1 MERYDRYKDSGI
13 EWIGEIPEHWIVAKI
28 KYTST
33 LSGRIGWQG
42 LTSNEYQSTGPYLI
56 TGVNF
61 SDGSIDWES
70 CVHIPEAR
78 WLEATQI
85 QIENGDLLITKDGTV
100 GKVAIVDNLKDKAS
114 LNSGVML
121 IRANLKSGIAY
132 LNKYLFYLL
141 QSDVFWSWF
150 SEINSGNS
158 TIIHLYQGSFENF
171 SFPIP
176 PLSEQYKISDF
187 ISCKTS
193 EIDSLIWR
201 TEKFIALLQ
210 EYRKSVITEA
220 VTKGLDPNV
229 PMKDSGV
236 EWIGEIPKTWGV
248 FRNKLLFKLRD
259 ERNTQPLSK
268 VNLLSLYTDL
278 GVVQHKDLTKT
289 TGNKATNANGYKVV
303 YPSDIVVNIIL
314 CWMGAIGVS
323 AYSGVVSPAYD
334 VYSAKRLINPKYYHY
349 LFRTKQFGDECYLFG
364 RGIMQM
370 RWRVYSDQFLNIKVP
385 CPDYST
391 QCLIVDYLDQKT
403 SEIDSLIEKKKQL
416 VEKLQEYRRSLISE
430 CVTGKVKVPGVE

>member
-13 EWIGEIPEHWIVAKI
+13 EWIGEIPSNWKI
-28 KYTST
+28 LPLKYCYNFKTGFTPDTKQYEYYDPNGYDWATISDLGGSEIRNT
-33 LSGRIGWQG
+33 ETRISQRFVDEFNPVPILKGSLLYSFKLS
-42 LTSNEYQSTGPYLI
+42 
-56 TGVNF
+56 
-61 SDGSIDWES
+61 
-70 CVHIPEAR
+70 A
-78 WLEATQI
+78 
-85 QIENGDLLITKDGTV
+85 
-100 GKVAIVDNLKDKAS
+100 GKVAFAGKDLFTNEAIASFLPNNPCLCFLKYSSYLISFAANENIYGAKLLNAS
-114 LNSGVML
+114 LIKNALMVFPPISVQE
-121 IRANLKSGIAY
+121 KIA
-132 LNKYLFYLL
+132 
-141 QSDVFWSWF
+141 
-150 SEINSGNS
+150 
-158 TIIHLYQGSFENF
+158 SFLDE
-171 SFPIP
+171 
-176 PLSEQYKISDF
+176 
-187 ISCKTS
+187 KTS
-193 EIDSLIWR
+193 VIDSLIQKN
-201 TEKFIALLQ
+201 EKSIELLQ
-210 EYRKSVITEA
+210 DYRKSVISEA

-229 PMKDSGV
+229 PMKDSGA

>member
-1 MERYDRYKDSGI
+1 MERYDSYKDSGV
-13 EWIGEIPEHWIVAKI
+13 EWIGEIPESWSIHRIKNHFTVISGATPKGANDEIWHGSIPWITPSDYTCVDHYISEGSRRITKIGYESCGTILVPQGSIIVSNRAPIGKVVLSKNPLCTNQGCKALVAKDKI
-28 KYTST
+28 NANYVYWTLTSQDGALQSFGQGTTFLELST
-33 LSGRIGWQG
+33 LAMQQYPIAF
-42 LTSNEYQSTGPYLI
+42 P
-56 TGVNF
+56 
-61 SDGSIDWES
+61 
-70 CVHIPEAR
+70 
-78 WLEATQI
+78 
-85 QIENGDLLITKDGTV
+85 
-100 GKVAIVDNLKDKAS
+100 NLHEQEVIS
-114 LNSGVML
+114 
-121 IRANLKSGIAY
+121 AY
-132 LNKYLFYLL
+132 L
-141 QSDVFWSWF
+141 D
-150 SEINSGNS
+150 E
-158 TIIHLYQGSFENF
+158 
-171 SFPIP
+171 
-176 PLSEQYKISDF
+176 
-187 ISCKTS
+187 KTS
-193 EIDSLIWR
+193 LIDSLIKK
-201 TEKFIALLQ
+201 TEKSIELFQ
-210 EYRKSVITEA
+210 EYRKSIISEA

-403 SEIDSLIEKKKQL
+403 SEIDSLIEKKMQL
-416 VEKLQEYRRSLISE
+416 VEKLQEYRKSLISE